1 MFYDYDI
8 DSLLALEVMSYMVMK
23 CLGLQIQSVFIVLF
37 SVMTTIKVLLIFA
50 HILHIMHMDSL
61 FLLMMILSF
70 QLVGM
75 KLPIMKA

>member
-1 MFYDYDI
+1 MSYDYDI
-8 DSLLALEVMSYMVMK
+8 DSPLALEVMSYMVMK

-37 SVMTTIKVLLIFA
+37 SVMTTIKVLLISA
-50 HILHIMHMDSL
+50 HILHIMHTASL
-61 FLLMMILSF
+61 FLLMTILSF